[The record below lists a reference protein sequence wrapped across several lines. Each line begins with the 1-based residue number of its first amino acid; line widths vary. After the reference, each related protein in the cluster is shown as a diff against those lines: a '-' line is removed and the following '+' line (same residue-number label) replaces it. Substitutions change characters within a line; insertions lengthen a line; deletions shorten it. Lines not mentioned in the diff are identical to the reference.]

1 MAAIRTELLPVELES
16 LRQLTRAT
24 VKKRIPAE
32 HGEKLVRF
40 GFAGM
45 RAGKLVITT
54 RGHAKL
60 AFEITRSSWFSV
72 PV

>member
-1 MAAIRTELLPVELES
+1 MGAIRTELLPVELES

-24 VKKRIPAE
+24 MRKRIPAE

-40 GFAGM
+40 RFAGM

-60 AFEITRSSWFSV
+60 AFEITRSSWFSM

>member
-16 LRQLTRAT
+16 LRQLTRGT
-24 VKKRIPAE
+24 VKKPIPVQ
-32 HGEKLVRF
+32 HGEKLVRC
-40 GFAGM
+40 GFASM
-45 RAGKLVITT
+45 RAGKLMITT

-60 AFEITRSSWFSV
+60 AFEITRASWFAM

>member
-1 MAAIRTELLPVELES
+1 MAAIRTELLPVELAS
-16 LRQLTRAT
+16 LRQLTRRT
-24 VKKRIPAE
+24 VKRPIPVQ
-32 HGEKLVRF
+32 HGEKLVRC

-60 AFEITRSSWFSV
+60 AFEITGASWFSM